1 MRKKKQEKALT
12 VLEELRA
19 LEHTPPKRANRLL
32 ARHLQCEKSLQL
44 SDVVAGAAQKSSQNS
59 AAMLETPAGLLS
71 PLA

>member
-1 MRKKKQEKALT
+1 MRKKKQEKAIT

-32 ARHLQCEKSLQL
+32 ARHLQCKTSLRL
-44 SDVVAGAAQKSSQNS
+44 SNAVAEAARRSSNS
-59 AAMLETPAGLLS
+59 SAQTLQTPGELLP

>member
-1 MRKKKQEKALT
+1 MRRKKREQPIP

-32 ARHLQCEKSLQL
+32 ARHLRCEKSLQL
-44 SDVVAGAAQKSSQNS
+44 SDAVAAAAQKSSQGS
-59 AAMLETPAGLLS
+59 TQPLETPGELLP

>member
-1 MRKKKQEKALT
+1 MRRKKREEALP

-19 LEHTPPKRANRLL
+19 LEHTPPKRANRLI

-44 SDVVAGAAQKSSQNS
+44 SNAVAEAVRKSSLSSMQT
-59 AAMLETPAGLLS
+59 LETPGELLP